1 MSHSHCD
8 KRTANG
14 AMWTDTVRGRWHERL
29 MGVTMQGWTSLLGGS
44 PAVLTWRYR
53 LLLAAILAL
62 LGLQFLLGMLAN
74 LFVTVPAVHPGANAS
89 EYFSG
94 VAQGVIWAL
103 GNGVAALRLHVIVGL
118 LLFLAAIWLLV
129 LAIAER
135 RRGHI
140 VVAAVGLVGIMA
152 AGFNGA
158 SFMNYSH
165 DFSSLLMS
173 LGFLLATA
181 AYVIGY
187 GMPDTSANAR

>member
-1 MSHSHCD
+1 
-8 KRTANG
+8 
-14 AMWTDTVRGRWHERL
+14 
-29 MGVTMQGWTSLLGGS
+29 MQGWTALVGETS
-44 PAVLTWRYR
+44 AVLTRRYR
-53 LLLAAILAL
+53 VLLATILGL

-103 GNGVAALRLHVIVGL
+103 GNAVAALRLHVIVGL

-129 LAIAER
+129 LAIAAR
-135 RRGHI
+135 RRGRI
-140 VVAAVGLVGIMA
+140 VVAAVGLFGIFA

-158 SFMNYSH
+158 SFMNYGH

-173 LGFLLATA
+173 LGFLVAA
-181 AYVIGY
+181 IAYVIGY
-187 GMPDTSANAR
+187 GMREDLGAAR